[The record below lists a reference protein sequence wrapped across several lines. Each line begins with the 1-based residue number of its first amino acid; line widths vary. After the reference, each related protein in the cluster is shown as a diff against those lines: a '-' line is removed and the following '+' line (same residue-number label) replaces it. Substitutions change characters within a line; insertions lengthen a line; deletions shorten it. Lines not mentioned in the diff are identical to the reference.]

1 MRDLFFI
8 AFLALMFGLCFR
20 RPFLFVP
27 TYIYIDL
34 VSPQRLAFLLLNS
47 IPLSLIAALLT
58 VVTWLL
64 FDNKRNSRLAM
75 GQLLMLLLLGYAGV
89 STIYA
94 DYHLQALAKWD
105 WVWRAMIFAI
115 FVPFTLTTRLRI
127 EAVILFMVASAS
139 SIIIIGGI
147 KTLASGGG
155 YGVLNLI
162 ISNNTGL
169 YEGSIISMCAIS
181 FIPLIWWLHHHGKTF
196 PRDWRVTMFATAL
209 TFASLLMPVGT
220 QARTGMICVAMLG
233 VLTLRDMKRRGPYI
247 AAIMI
252 AAMIAPIFLPS
263 SFSDRFNTIKEYK
276 ADQSASTRI
285 AVWQWTWDYALK
297 HPLGGGFEIY
307 RENKL
312 DYQTEQVI
320 GDDTTSSVQLKEVK
334 DQARAFHSS
343 YFEMLGEQGFPGLAI
358 WLLIHVM
365 NLWHMG
371 RIRRRYKRST
381 DPDQIWI
388 APLATALQHCQLII
402 LTGSLFVGIAWQS
415 FVLLLLATQMGFH
428 TYIRRLEKERQALA
442 LQGVVWGKGPPRP
455 SAT

>member
-8 AFLALMFGLCFR
+8 AFLALLFGISFR

-34 VSPQRLAFLLLNS
+34 VSPQRLAYLLLNS

-64 FDNKRNSRLAM
+64 FDNKRLCRLAI
-75 GQLLMLLLLGYAGV
+75 GQLWMLLLLAYAGV

-94 DYHLQALAKWD
+94 EFPLPALAKWD

-115 FVPFTLTTRLRI
+115 FMPFTLTTRLRI
-127 EAVILFMVASAS
+127 EAVILFMIGAAS

-162 ISNNTGL
+162 INNNTGL

-181 FIPLIWWLHHHGKTF
+181 FIPLIWWLHNHGKVF
-196 PRDWRVTMFATAL
+196 PRDWRVTIFALAL
-209 TFASLLMPVGT
+209 TLACLLMPVGT
-220 QARTGMICVAMLG
+220 QARTGMICIAVLG
-233 VLTLRDMKRRGPYI
+233 LLFLRDMKRRGPYI
-247 AAIMI
+247 ACIAI

-263 SFSDRFNTIKEYK
+263 SFNDRFNTIKEYK

-285 AVWQWTWDYALK
+285 AVWQWTWEHTLK

-307 RENKL
+307 RKNKL
-312 DYQTEQVI
+312 DYNTEQVI
-320 GDDTTSSVQLKEVK
+320 GDDSNSTVKLKEVK
-334 DQARAFHSS
+334 EQARAFHSS

-358 WLLIHVM
+358 WLLIHLM

-371 RIRRRYKRST
+371 RIRRRYKDST
-381 DPDQIWI
+381 APDQQWI
-388 APLATALQHCQLII
+388 APLATALQHSQLII

-442 LQGVVWGKGPPRP
+442 MAGMVWSQGLPRA
-455 SAT
+455 SAV